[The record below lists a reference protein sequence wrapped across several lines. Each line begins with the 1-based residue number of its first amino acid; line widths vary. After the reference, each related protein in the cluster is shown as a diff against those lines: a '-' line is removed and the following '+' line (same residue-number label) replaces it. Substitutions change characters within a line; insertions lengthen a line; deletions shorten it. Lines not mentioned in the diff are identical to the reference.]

1 MELNPFLQPVNS
13 PVTQTQGQTG
23 YDFLSNN
30 ERGPFMSQGLFG
42 TAVIGEFNVENAAI
56 TNAKIGS
63 AAITNAKIEDAAI
76 TNAKIEDAA
85 ITNAKIVS
93 LDAGKLTAGTINISI
108 NVGEENIRLD
118 GANNYLVVEDASD
131 DDRVLLGKFP

>member
-1 MELNPFLQPVNS
+1 MNLNPFLQPVNS

-30 ERGPFMSQGLFG
+30 ERGAFISQGLFG

-63 AAITNAKIEDAAI
+63 AAI

>member
-1 MELNPFLQPVNS
+1 MNLNPFLQPVNS

-30 ERGPFMSQGLFG
+30 ERGAFISQGLFG
-42 TAVIGEFNVENAAI
+42 TAVIGEFNVEN
-56 TNAKIGS
+56 
-63 AAITNAKIEDAAI
+63 
-76 TNAKIEDAA
+76 AA

-118 GANNYLVVEDASD
+118 GANNYLVVEDDSD

>member
-1 MELNPFLQPVNS
+1 MNLNPFLQPVNS

-30 ERGPFMSQGLFG
+30 ERGAFMSQGLFG
-42 TAVIGEFNVENAAI
+42 TAVIGEFNVEN
-56 TNAKIGS
+56 
-63 AAITNAKIEDAAI
+63 
-76 TNAKIEDAA
+76 AA

>member
-1 MELNPFLQPVNS
+1 MNLNPFLQPVNS

-30 ERGPFMSQGLFG
+30 ERGAFMSQGLFG
-42 TAVIGEFNVENAAI
+42 TAVIGEFNVEN
-56 TNAKIGS
+56 
-63 AAITNAKIEDAAI
+63 AAI